1 MKNVIAPLILNGSSW
16 PDTIRKD
23 LHSATHKFM
32 SALVQG
38 VNAKQGDTV
47 LYIPSLDT
55 TENPAA
61 SARDKELVQLLE
73 TCVIHATRQVKD
85 MLNRQDDQ
93 AHSDSGGPLGEI
105 EFWRERSEDLSRI
118 REQMDSPE
126 CRHIVKVG
134 ISTTADHSVWEE
146 SMYTS
151 LPRTRIPSLGYS
163 VLVVLWSLPVQGWH
177 GVGNQAP
184 PLCQRPRPVV

>member
-1 MKNVIAPLILNGSSW
+1 MCVKLQVGVVHGEDPLESLQHTMQSVIAPLILNGSAW

-55 TENPAA
+55 TANPATL
-61 SARDKELVQLLE
+61 ARDKELVQLLE

-85 MLNRQDDQ
+85 MLNRQDDHS
-93 AHSDSGGPLGEI
+93 HSDSGGPLDEI

-126 CRHIVKVG
+126 CCQIVKVRSACTLKG
-134 ISTTADHSVWEE
+134 
-146 SMYTS
+146 MK
-151 LPRTRIPSLGYS
+151 
-163 VLVVLWSLPVQGWH
+163 
-177 GVGNQAP
+177 
-184 PLCQRPRPVV
+184 

>member
-1 MKNVIAPLILNGSSW
+1 MLRLTFWAVQVGVVHGDDPIESLQNAMSTVIAPLILNGSSW

-55 TENPAA
+55 TSDPAA

-93 AHSDSGGPLGEI
+93 SHSDSGGPLGEI
-105 EFWRERSEDLSRI
+105 DFWRERSEDLSRI
-118 REQMDSPE
+118 RQQMDSPE
-126 CRHIVKVG
+126 CCHIVKV
-134 ISTTADHSVWEE
+134 
-146 SMYTS
+146 
-151 LPRTRIPSLGYS
+151 
-163 VLVVLWSLPVQGWH
+163 
-177 GVGNQAP
+177 
-184 PLCQRPRPVV
+184 